1 MDSIFFQRM
10 RENRKWYLIMSIV
23 YGGAFTF
30 CLYRNLSGITFPVIT
45 AVSLWFSVLFLRKA
59 GITFQKGTMGYF
71 AGILLLGISTVL
83 TDSGFFHFFNSVG
96 IILLFMMAMAHQLY
110 KDSDWGFT
118 EYVKKFFIMLW
129 TWLISVGELFRG
141 IGKNAEVKTDA
152 AVTDDNVDTAGENT
166 GSSVRKKKWK
176 NAGPILLGIL
186 AAVLML
192 IIVLPLLMMSDEIF
206 LQIFRRL
213 FSFLNPLRFMRK
225 IDFGNIIGV
234 VFTFLFGMTALYAF
248 FAGLFR
254 LNLGG
259 TDQKKPGS
267 SNYVTGITFTGIMA
281 AVYVFYSGIQI
292 LFLFLRLDSGLPEGV
307 TYSQYAHQ
315 GFWQLL
321 FVSIINF
328 ITVLVC
334 AKIFEDNR
342 ILKILLTVISGC
354 TCIMILSAAYRM
366 VLYVNEYN
374 LSFLRVLVLWFLIV
388 LMIIFFGVIYSIF
401 RKEFRLFRYI
411 AAVVSVCY
419 ILFSFSRPD
428 SLIAEYNIRN
438 VNETEETDLYYL
450 MYLLSEDAAPQIAQI
465 APEQLEESGVKDA
478 VEQYFRNISTENE
491 ETSLRAWNYSRAE
504 AAKAAEEWL
513 SEK

>member
-1 MDSIFFQRM
+1 MDSIFLQRM

-59 GITFQKGTMGYF
+59 GITFQKGTLRYF
-71 AGILLLGISTVL
+71 AGILLLGISTVM

-110 KDSDWGFT
+110 KDSEWGFT

-129 TWLISVGELFRG
+129 TWIISVGEIFRG
-141 IGKNAEVKTDA
+141 RGKNAEVSSDKSEKTS
-152 AVTDDNVDTAGENT
+152 DDTSKETLGAG
-166 GSSVRKKKWK
+166 KMKWK
-176 NAGPILLGIL
+176 NASPVLLGIL

-206 LQIFRRL
+206 SQIFSNIFR
-213 FSFLNPLRFMRK
+213 FLNPFRFMRE

-234 VFTFLFGMTALYAF
+234 IFTFLFGTIALYAF

-259 TDQKKPGS
+259 TDHKKPGS
-267 SNYVTGITFTGIMA
+267 SNYITGITFTGIMA

-321 FVSIINF
+321 FVSLINF
-328 ITVLVC
+328 VTVLAC
-334 AKIFEDNR
+334 AKIFEENR
-342 ILKILLTVISGC
+342 VLKILLTVISVC

-366 VLYVNEYN
+366 VLYVNEYD
-374 LSFLRVLVLWFLIV
+374 LSFLRVLVLWFLAV
-388 LMIIFFGVIYSIF
+388 LMVIFFGVIYSIF

-411 AAVVSVCY
+411 TAVVSVCY

-428 SLIAEYNIRN
+428 ALIAGYNIQN
-438 VNETEETDLYYL
+438 TQKTEETDLYYL
-450 MYLLSEDAAPQIAQI
+450 IYLLSEDAAPQIAQI
-465 APEQLEESGVKDA
+465 DPDQLEEAGVKDV
-478 VEQYFRNISTENE
+478 VEQYFRDINTENE
-491 ETSLRAWNYSRAE
+491 EISLREWNYSRAE

>member
-1 MDSIFFQRM
+1 MDSIFLQRM
-10 RENRKWYLIMSIV
+10 RENRRWFLIMSLI
-23 YGGAFTF
+23 YGVLFTF
-30 CLYRNLSGITFPVIT
+30 CLYRNLSGITFPLIT

-59 GITFQKGTMGYF
+59 GITFQKGTLRYF
-71 AGILLLGISTVL
+71 AGILLLGISTVM

-110 KDSDWGFT
+110 KDSEWGFT

-129 TWLISVGELFRG
+129 TWIISVGEIFRG
-141 IGKNAEVKTDA
+141 RGKNAEVSSDKSEKTS
-152 AVTDDNVDTAGENT
+152 DDTSKETLGAG
-166 GSSVRKKKWK
+166 KMKWK
-176 NAGPILLGIL
+176 NASPVLLGIL

-206 LQIFRRL
+206 SQIFSNIFR
-213 FSFLNPLRFMRK
+213 FLNPFRFMRE

-234 VFTFLFGMTALYAF
+234 IFTFLFGTIALYAF

-259 TDQKKPGS
+259 TDHKKPGS
-267 SNYVTGITFTGIMA
+267 SNYITGITFTGIMA

-321 FVSIINF
+321 FVSLINF
-328 ITVLVC
+328 VTVLAC
-334 AKIFEDNR
+334 AKIFEENR
-342 ILKILLTVISGC
+342 VLKILLTVISVC

-366 VLYVNEYN
+366 VLYVNEYD
-374 LSFLRVLVLWFLIV
+374 LSFLRVLVLWFLAV
-388 LMIIFFGVIYSIF
+388 LMVIFFGVIYSIF

-411 AAVVSVCY
+411 TAVVSVCY

-428 SLIAEYNIRN
+428 ALIAGYNIQN
-438 VNETEETDLYYL
+438 TQKTEETDLYYL
-450 MYLLSEDAAPQIAQI
+450 IYLLSEDAAPQIAQI
-465 APEQLEESGVKDA
+465 DPDQLEEAGVKDV
-478 VEQYFRNISTENE
+478 VEQYFRDINTENE
-491 ETSLRAWNYSRAE
+491 EISLREWNYSRAE